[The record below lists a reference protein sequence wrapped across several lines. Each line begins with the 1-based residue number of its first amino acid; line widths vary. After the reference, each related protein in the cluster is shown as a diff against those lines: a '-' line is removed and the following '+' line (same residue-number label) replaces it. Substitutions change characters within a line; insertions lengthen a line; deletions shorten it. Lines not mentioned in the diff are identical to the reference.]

1 MASPITH
8 AQLRVADLARSLA
21 FYRDLLGFDV
31 TADNGATVTLGPAG
45 APAARLTLREVRGA
59 KRRPNRP
66 RTAGLYHVAWLVPS
80 RPALGRALDGLVRAK
95 YPLTGAADHWV
106 SESLYLDDPD
116 GNGVEIYADTPR
128 ERWQWTGDRV
138 AMAVDPLDLN
148 ALLADR
154 ATEAP
159 GSPLLPQGT
168 EIGHV
173 HFTVGDLAAAI
184 AACEA
189 VGMARTFES
198 PALVGLSVDR
208 YHHHVNLNTWAGA
221 GAPPDDPGT
230 AGLDQW
236 TFRGQD
242 FTEGW

>member
-8 AQLRVADLARSLA
+8 VQLRVSDLERSLA

-31 TADNGATVTLGPAG
+31 TSDIGPTVSLRPAG
-45 APAARLTLREVRGA
+45 APADRLTLREVRGTA
-59 KRRPNRP
+59 RRPRRP
-66 RTAGLYHVAWLVPS
+66 RTSGLYHVAWLVPS
-80 RPALGRALDGLVRAK
+80 RPALGRVLDGLARAK
-95 YPLTGAADHWV
+95 YPLTGASDHWV

-138 AMAVDPLDLN
+138 AMAVDPLDLD
-148 ALLADR
+148 ALHADR
-154 ATEAP
+154 ATEPP
-159 GSPLLPQGT
+159 GTPLLPDGT

-173 HFTVGDLAAAI
+173 HFTVSDLAAAI

-189 VGMARTFES
+189 AGMARTFES

-221 GAPPDDPGT
+221 GAPPDDPSV
-230 AGLDQW
+230 AGLDRW
-236 TFRGQD
+236 TFRGRE
-242 FTEGW
+242 FTDAW